1 METIVV
7 LPRTPPMAPAWLT
20 ECECGGGAM
29 EDTFEGDTFAEDKL
43 TEDTLVEDTL
53 VENTLAEDTL
63 AEYALVEDSHG
74 EDVYTPGPRIAPGP
88 NSGASISH
96 VGVRP

>member
-53 VENTLAEDTL
+53 AEDTL
-63 AEYALVEDSHG
+63 AGYALVEDSHG
-74 EDVYTPGPRIAPGP
+74 EDVYTPPGPKIAPGP
-88 NSGASISH
+88 NSGASISN
-96 VGVRP
+96 VDVRP